1 MPGTG
6 GARTAYPSRLVGV
19 DLARLLALLGMFA
32 AHVVDPEE
40 ASGLGGVNGLFQLVA
55 GRSSALFAVLAG
67 VSLAIVTRGLAAD
80 PAGHR
85 RRLVVRAGVV
95 AVLGLWLG
103 LFGSGVAVILT
114 YYGLLFCCALPV
126 LRWRASSLAWLA
138 LGWALISPVLS
149 LLLRRVLPPTT
160 YQVPSLVSLADPV
173 QLLGELLV
181 TGYYPVLT
189 WATYLFAGLAVGR
202 LLTPALG
209 GADRDL
215 PLTTIRT
222 LLLAGAGLTALGLA
236 TSALITRSAGVRGAL
251 LGSWDQGGPWGSLV
265 RELRRG
271 FYGTHP
277 DGSFWWLGVWAPH
290 SGSIVDLVHTGGSAL
305 LVLGLC
311 LAAVRLL
318 PAVPWRVVAG
328 GGAMTLTLYCAHVLL
343 LASPLGQS
351 GPLARGAEHAL
362 LLHAAL
368 AMVIGAAFALQGA
381 PGPLERAVRA
391 ATRAVPLRR

>member
-1 MPGTG
+1 M
-6 GARTAYPSRLVGV
+6 
-19 DLARLLALLGMFA
+19 
-32 AHVVDPEE
+32 
-40 ASGLGGVNGLFQLVA
+40 
-55 GRSSALFAVLAG
+55 
-67 VSLAIVTRGLAAD
+67 
-80 PAGHR
+80 
-85 RRLVVRAGVV
+85 
-95 AVLGLWLG
+95 
-103 LFGSGVAVILT
+103 
-114 YYGLLFCCALPV
+114 
-126 LRWRASSLAWLA
+126 
-138 LGWALISPVLS
+138 
-149 LLLRRVLPPTT
+149 
-160 YQVPSLVSLADPV
+160 

-265 RELRRG
+265 RELRHG

-277 DGSFWWLGVWAPH
+277 DGSFWWLGVWVPH
-290 SGSIVDLVHTGGSAL
+290 SGSIVDLVHTSGSAL

-311 LAAVRLL
+311 LATVRLL

-368 AMVIGAAFALQGA
+368 AMVIGAAFALRRA